1 MRRKEC
7 DMPRN
12 LKPRYLEPRTNKQY
26 ETQRRVLDAL
36 GEMRRNPHRPFSAVA
51 RSVGTT
57 VKTVRR
63 YAGEAL
69 ENRGHRIE
77 VKATDR
83 ISRPMRMLTT
93 DGEKIVVVHNSR
105 DATRIAKHNNAVKTT
120 LYSFGT
126 DRNALERFTGK
137 TVRAGGKIYTFATD
151 YDQIIRLTRAG
162 AIHFLDI
169 YAVESAA

>member
-1 MRRKEC
+1 MKSSA
-7 DMPRN
+7 PKKA
-12 LKPRYLEPRTNKQY
+12 KPRYLEPRTNKQY

-36 GEMRRNPHRPFSAVA
+36 SEMRRNPHRPFSAVA

-69 ENRGHRIE
+69 EVRGGRID
-77 VKATDR
+77 VKPTDR
-83 ISRPMRMLTT
+83 ITRPMRMLTT
-93 DGEKIVVVHNSR
+93 NGEQIVVVHNSR
-105 DATRIAKHNNAVKTT
+105 DASRIAKHNNAVKVA
-120 LYSFGT
+120 LYSFGV
-126 DRNALERFTGK
+126 DQRELRRFAGK
-137 TVRAGGKIYTFATD
+137 IVRANGKAYTFATD
-151 YDQIIRLTRAG
+151 YEQIIRFTRAG